1 MKNANE
7 KNPQTKTPNS
17 RLKDPLLDCLKLLE
31 MQFPQILL
39 DYSDIDSGVLL
50 ALSATQKSTLL
61 ATPPVCW
68 ARNTRWERLELL
80 CFPPSSLAY
89 NCQHTSIK

>member
-61 ATPPVCW
+61 ATHLCAGPE
-68 ARNTRWERLELL
+68 TRAGNGWS
-80 CFPPSSLAY
+80 CFVFLPLPWPTTASTH
-89 NCQHTSIK
+89 Q